1 MSMITIRN
9 LQFQYDAAPEINA
22 LYGIDLEIRKG
33 ECIVLTGESGCGKT
47 TLTRCLN
54 GLIPNFFEGTLTGEI
69 LYEGVPVNKLEQYEL
84 SRKIGTVFQD
94 SRSQFFAVN
103 TTDEVAF
110 GCENLAF
117 PTERINQNVDAAFSR
132 MNIDVLRDRS
142 LFGLSSGEKQRLA
155 VASIYAMDTDV
166 IVLDEPTANLDGET
180 IQNLREL
187 LFTLKAEGKTLIISE
202 HRLSWLGGIA
212 DRYVYMRKGRIEKI
226 WGAAEAA
233 CLSPDVLREYG
244 LRSIQNVLFPTRKTP
259 ARSDANELTCQNLC
273 IYYGKQEII
282 HDLNFHFTWG
292 EEGRI
297 IGIVGAN
304 GSGKTTFSK
313 VLCGLMAP
321 RTGKIHLN
329 GKKMTHRELL
339 KKTYFVMQD
348 ADYQLFTESVTH
360 EMELAAR
367 KNKQKNV
374 RSSKEETTNILDRF
388 GLAEYSERHPLSLS
402 GGQKQRVTIAA
413 SIAAKSDILV
423 LDEPTSGLDGRNML
437 RLKNILRELKKQG
450 MLIFIVTH
458 DAEFLEGLTDELLTI
473 SNKEENMD
481 KREKQQSPLRGI
493 LQFASQRK
501 GLLRISVILSVL
513 SSAFG
518 MVPYA
523 AVAVLLGKA
532 LDNALTIEWAVSLTL
547 VALAGYFLKHF
558 LYSKSTLCSHK
569 AAYEIIQNIRCA
581 IMRKMSKM
589 SMGTIQEKSSGEFKQ
604 LVIDDSG
611 SFVPTSVT
619 AGEFT
624 IFAKTGPAVI
634 KKAGVVVEHTDF
646 VGKYPLTPGRTLSAL
661 ELSLIP
667 KLPEWYII
675 PPEVV
680 DICKHAQKTTG
691 RPMQMRNFLLR
702 GPAGTGK
709 TMGAK
714 AIAAGLG
721 LPYMKYTCS
730 ANTEIF
736 DFTGMIFPETDAVST
751 GSPEL
756 DREREILKSMG
767 GISYANVAKLMRFP
781 DLDDMDYDPAGVYQA
796 LTGVENLAATV
807 QDCMSVVLEK
817 VTEKVQA
824 LSKRAETCQSS
835 GQNYTYVETDFVK
848 ALKHGYLVEVQEPST
863 IIQPGVLVGLNSLLE
878 QEGSITLPTGEII
891 RRHPDTVV
899 IVTTNVSYEGC
910 RQMNQSVVDRMSLVK
925 DIELPEPEVMVQRAM
940 AVTGCADEYLVSQMV
955 QVVNDMAD
963 YCRKNSITDGA
974 CGMRSLIDWV
984 ISAEIS
990 GDPYLSAKYT
1000 VISKATADEEDR
1012 EALITTILDPMFAP
1026 KRKRTSA

>member
-1 MSMITIRN
+1 MSVSINN
-9 LQFQYDAAPEINA
+9 LFNYSRSLPVPFDTMTNKKVKVASMYGAKTESTLCGSVIKAVHAMCRCMNGTGEGAVGQIDTNKSVAEYKSSVGPDAYHLVVFDAASGSA
-22 LYGIDLEIRKG
+22 LASVYDKNTE
-33 ECIVLTGESGCGKT
+33 
-47 TLTRCLN
+47 
-54 GLIPNFFEGTLTGEI
+54 LI
-69 LYEGVPVNKLEQYEL
+69 EQY
-84 SRKIGTVFQD
+84 VAHP
-94 SRSQFFAVN
+94 SQRDGAAIFFA
-103 TTDEVAF
+103 
-110 GCENLAF
+110 
-117 PTERINQNVDAAFSR
+117 
-132 MNIDVLRDRS
+132 
-142 LFGLSSGEKQRLA
+142 
-155 VASIYAMDTDV
+155 
-166 IVLDEPTANLDGET
+166 
-180 IQNLREL
+180 
-187 LFTLKAEGKTLIISE
+187 
-202 HRLSWLGGIA
+202 
-212 DRYVYMRKGRIEKI
+212 
-226 WGAAEAA
+226 
-233 CLSPDVLREYG
+233 
-244 LRSIQNVLFPTRKTP
+244 
-259 ARSDANELTCQNLC
+259 
-273 IYYGKQEII
+273 
-282 HDLNFHFTWG
+282 
-292 EEGRI
+292 
-297 IGIVGAN
+297 
-304 GSGKTTFSK
+304 
-313 VLCGLMAP
+313 LMP
-321 RTGKIHLN
+321 FL
-329 GKKMTHRELL
+329 M
-339 KKTYFVMQD
+339 
-348 ADYQLFTESVTH
+348 S
-360 EMELAAR
+360 
-367 KNKQKNV
+367 
-374 RSSKEETTNILDRF
+374 
-388 GLAEYSERHPLSLS
+388 
-402 GGQKQRVTIAA
+402 
-413 SIAAKSDILV
+413 
-423 LDEPTSGLDGRNML
+423 
-437 RLKNILRELKKQG
+437 
-450 MLIFIVTH
+450 
-458 DAEFLEGLTDELLTI
+458 DAEFDETFQEYYDQFI
-473 SNKEENMD
+473 AGYPDMAKATESMA
-481 KREKQQSPLRGI
+481 I
-493 LQFASQRK
+493 LC
-501 GLLRISVILSVL
+501 
-513 SSAFG
+513 
-518 MVPYA
+518 
-523 AVAVLLGKA
+523 
-532 LDNALTIEWAVSLTL
+532 DNAYRRIKDDTCPAHINITVDKSGNLMRVSQ
-547 VALAGYFLKHF
+547 G
-558 LYSKSTLCSHK
+558 
-569 AAYEIIQNIRCA
+569 
-581 IMRKMSKM
+581 
-589 SMGTIQEKSSGEFKQ
+589 Q
-604 LVIDDSG
+604 LDSG

-661 ELSLIP
+661 EQSLIP

-767 GISYANVAKLMRFP
+767 GISYANVAKLMRLP

-824 LSKRAETCQSS
+824 LSKRAENRQSS

-925 DIELPEPEVMVQRAM
+925 DINLPEPEVMVQRAM

-963 YCRKNSITDGA
+963 YCRKNSITDGT

>member
-1 MSMITIRN
+1 MSVSINN
-9 LQFQYDAAPEINA
+9 LFNYSRSLPVPFDTMTNKKVKVASMYGAKTESTLCGSVIKAVHAMCRCMNGTGEGAVGQIDTNKSVAEYKSSVGPDAYHLVVFDAASGSA
-22 LYGIDLEIRKG
+22 LASVYDKNTE
-33 ECIVLTGESGCGKT
+33 
-47 TLTRCLN
+47 
-54 GLIPNFFEGTLTGEI
+54 LI
-69 LYEGVPVNKLEQYEL
+69 EQY
-84 SRKIGTVFQD
+84 VAHP
-94 SRSQFFAVN
+94 SQRDGAAIFFA
-103 TTDEVAF
+103 
-110 GCENLAF
+110 
-117 PTERINQNVDAAFSR
+117 
-132 MNIDVLRDRS
+132 
-142 LFGLSSGEKQRLA
+142 
-155 VASIYAMDTDV
+155 
-166 IVLDEPTANLDGET
+166 
-180 IQNLREL
+180 
-187 LFTLKAEGKTLIISE
+187 
-202 HRLSWLGGIA
+202 
-212 DRYVYMRKGRIEKI
+212 
-226 WGAAEAA
+226 
-233 CLSPDVLREYG
+233 
-244 LRSIQNVLFPTRKTP
+244 
-259 ARSDANELTCQNLC
+259 
-273 IYYGKQEII
+273 
-282 HDLNFHFTWG
+282 
-292 EEGRI
+292 
-297 IGIVGAN
+297 
-304 GSGKTTFSK
+304 
-313 VLCGLMAP
+313 LMP
-321 RTGKIHLN
+321 FL
-329 GKKMTHRELL
+329 M
-339 KKTYFVMQD
+339 
-348 ADYQLFTESVTH
+348 S
-360 EMELAAR
+360 
-367 KNKQKNV
+367 
-374 RSSKEETTNILDRF
+374 
-388 GLAEYSERHPLSLS
+388 
-402 GGQKQRVTIAA
+402 
-413 SIAAKSDILV
+413 
-423 LDEPTSGLDGRNML
+423 
-437 RLKNILRELKKQG
+437 
-450 MLIFIVTH
+450 
-458 DAEFLEGLTDELLTI
+458 DAEF
-473 SNKEENMD
+473 D
-481 KREKQQSPLRGI
+481 KTFQEYYDQFIAGYPDMAKATESMAI
-493 LQFASQRK
+493 LC
-501 GLLRISVILSVL
+501 
-513 SSAFG
+513 
-518 MVPYA
+518 
-523 AVAVLLGKA
+523 
-532 LDNALTIEWAVSLTL
+532 DNAYRRIKDDTCPAHINITVDKSGNLMRVSQ
-547 VALAGYFLKHF
+547 G
-558 LYSKSTLCSHK
+558 
-569 AAYEIIQNIRCA
+569 
-581 IMRKMSKM
+581 
-589 SMGTIQEKSSGEFKQ
+589 Q
-604 LVIDDSG
+604 LDSG

-751 GSPEL
+751 GSSEL

-767 GISYANVAKLMRFP
+767 GISYANVAKLLRLP

-824 LSKRAETCQSS
+824 LSKRAENRQSS

>member
-1 MSMITIRN
+1 MSVSINN
-9 LQFQYDAAPEINA
+9 LFNYSRSLPVPFDTMTNKKVKVASMYGAKTESTLCGSVIKAVHAMCRCMNGTGEGAVGQIDTNKSVAEYKSSVGPDAYHLVVFDAASGSA
-22 LYGIDLEIRKG
+22 LASVYDKNTE
-33 ECIVLTGESGCGKT
+33 
-47 TLTRCLN
+47 
-54 GLIPNFFEGTLTGEI
+54 LI
-69 LYEGVPVNKLEQYEL
+69 EQY
-84 SRKIGTVFQD
+84 VAHP
-94 SRSQFFAVN
+94 SQRDGAAIFFA
-103 TTDEVAF
+103 
-110 GCENLAF
+110 
-117 PTERINQNVDAAFSR
+117 
-132 MNIDVLRDRS
+132 
-142 LFGLSSGEKQRLA
+142 
-155 VASIYAMDTDV
+155 
-166 IVLDEPTANLDGET
+166 
-180 IQNLREL
+180 
-187 LFTLKAEGKTLIISE
+187 
-202 HRLSWLGGIA
+202 
-212 DRYVYMRKGRIEKI
+212 
-226 WGAAEAA
+226 
-233 CLSPDVLREYG
+233 
-244 LRSIQNVLFPTRKTP
+244 
-259 ARSDANELTCQNLC
+259 
-273 IYYGKQEII
+273 
-282 HDLNFHFTWG
+282 
-292 EEGRI
+292 
-297 IGIVGAN
+297 
-304 GSGKTTFSK
+304 
-313 VLCGLMAP
+313 LMP
-321 RTGKIHLN
+321 FL
-329 GKKMTHRELL
+329 M
-339 KKTYFVMQD
+339 
-348 ADYQLFTESVTH
+348 S
-360 EMELAAR
+360 
-367 KNKQKNV
+367 
-374 RSSKEETTNILDRF
+374 
-388 GLAEYSERHPLSLS
+388 
-402 GGQKQRVTIAA
+402 
-413 SIAAKSDILV
+413 
-423 LDEPTSGLDGRNML
+423 
-437 RLKNILRELKKQG
+437 
-450 MLIFIVTH
+450 
-458 DAEFLEGLTDELLTI
+458 DAEFDETFQEYYNQFI
-473 SNKEENMD
+473 AGYPDMAKATESMA
-481 KREKQQSPLRGI
+481 I
-493 LQFASQRK
+493 LC
-501 GLLRISVILSVL
+501 
-513 SSAFG
+513 
-518 MVPYA
+518 
-523 AVAVLLGKA
+523 
-532 LDNALTIEWAVSLTL
+532 DNAYRRIKDDTCPAHINITVDKSGNLMRVSQ
-547 VALAGYFLKHF
+547 G
-558 LYSKSTLCSHK
+558 
-569 AAYEIIQNIRCA
+569 
-581 IMRKMSKM
+581 
-589 SMGTIQEKSSGEFKQ
+589 Q
-604 LVIDDSG
+604 LDSG

-751 GSPEL
+751 GSSEL

-767 GISYANVAKLMRFP
+767 GISYANVAKLMRLP

-824 LSKRAETCQSS
+824 LSKRAENRQSS

>member
-1 MSMITIRN
+1 MSVSINN
-9 LQFQYDAAPEINA
+9 LFNY
-22 LYGIDLEIRKG
+22 
-33 ECIVLTGESGCGKT
+33 
-47 TLTRCLN
+47 
-54 GLIPNFFEGTLTGEI
+54 
-69 LYEGVPVNKLEQYEL
+69 
-84 SRKIGTVFQD
+84 
-94 SRSQFFAVN
+94 SRSLPVPFDTMTNKKV
-103 TTDEVAF
+103 
-110 GCENLAF
+110 
-117 PTERINQNVDAAFSR
+117 
-132 MNIDVLRDRS
+132 
-142 LFGLSSGEKQRLA
+142 K
-155 VASIYAMDTDV
+155 VASMYGA
-166 IVLDEPTANLDGET
+166 
-180 IQNLREL
+180 
-187 LFTLKAEGKTLIISE
+187 KTE
-202 HRLSWLGGIA
+202 
-212 DRYVYMRKGRIEKI
+212 
-226 WGAAEAA
+226 
-233 CLSPDVLREYG
+233 
-244 LRSIQNVLFPTRKTP
+244 
-259 ARSDANELTCQNLC
+259 
-273 IYYGKQEII
+273 
-282 HDLNFHFTWG
+282 
-292 EEGRI
+292 
-297 IGIVGAN
+297 
-304 GSGKTTFSK
+304 
-313 VLCGLMAP
+313 
-321 RTGKIHLN
+321 
-329 GKKMTHRELL
+329 
-339 KKTYFVMQD
+339 
-348 ADYQLFTESVTH
+348 
-360 EMELAAR
+360 
-367 KNKQKNV
+367 
-374 RSSKEETTNILDRF
+374 
-388 GLAEYSERHPLSLS
+388 
-402 GGQKQRVTIAA
+402 
-413 SIAAKSDILV
+413 
-423 LDEPTSGLDGRNML
+423 
-437 RLKNILRELKKQG
+437 
-450 MLIFIVTH
+450 
-458 DAEFLEGLTDELLTI
+458 
-473 SNKEENMD
+473 
-481 KREKQQSPLRGI
+481 
-493 LQFASQRK
+493 
-501 GLLRISVILSVL
+501 
-513 SSAFG
+513 
-518 MVPYA
+518 
-523 AVAVLLGKA
+523 
-532 LDNALTIEWAVSLTL
+532 
-547 VALAGYFLKHF
+547 
-558 LYSKSTLCSHK
+558 STLCGSVIK
-569 AAYEIIQNIRCA
+569 AVHAMCRC
-581 IMRKMSKM
+581 MN
-589 SMGTIQEKSSGEFKQ
+589 GTGEGAVGQIDTNKSVAEYKSSVGPDAYHLVVFDAASGSALASVYDKNTELIEQYVAHPSQRDGAAIFFALMPFLMSDVEFDETFQEYYDQFIAGYPDMAKATESMAILCDNAYRRIKDDTCPAHINITVDKSGNLMRVSQGQ
-604 LVIDDSG
+604 LDSG

-667 KLPEWYII
+667 KPPEWYII

-751 GSPEL
+751 GSSEL

-767 GISYANVAKLMRFP
+767 GISYANVAKLMRLP

-824 LSKRAETCQSS
+824 LSKRAENRQSS

>member
-1 MSMITIRN
+1 MSVSINN
-9 LQFQYDAAPEINA
+9 LFNY
-22 LYGIDLEIRKG
+22 
-33 ECIVLTGESGCGKT
+33 
-47 TLTRCLN
+47 
-54 GLIPNFFEGTLTGEI
+54 
-69 LYEGVPVNKLEQYEL
+69 
-84 SRKIGTVFQD
+84 
-94 SRSQFFAVN
+94 SRSLPVPFDTMTNKKV
-103 TTDEVAF
+103 
-110 GCENLAF
+110 
-117 PTERINQNVDAAFSR
+117 
-132 MNIDVLRDRS
+132 
-142 LFGLSSGEKQRLA
+142 K
-155 VASIYAMDTDV
+155 VASMYGA
-166 IVLDEPTANLDGET
+166 
-180 IQNLREL
+180 
-187 LFTLKAEGKTLIISE
+187 KTE
-202 HRLSWLGGIA
+202 
-212 DRYVYMRKGRIEKI
+212 
-226 WGAAEAA
+226 
-233 CLSPDVLREYG
+233 
-244 LRSIQNVLFPTRKTP
+244 
-259 ARSDANELTCQNLC
+259 
-273 IYYGKQEII
+273 
-282 HDLNFHFTWG
+282 
-292 EEGRI
+292 
-297 IGIVGAN
+297 
-304 GSGKTTFSK
+304 
-313 VLCGLMAP
+313 
-321 RTGKIHLN
+321 
-329 GKKMTHRELL
+329 
-339 KKTYFVMQD
+339 
-348 ADYQLFTESVTH
+348 
-360 EMELAAR
+360 
-367 KNKQKNV
+367 
-374 RSSKEETTNILDRF
+374 
-388 GLAEYSERHPLSLS
+388 
-402 GGQKQRVTIAA
+402 
-413 SIAAKSDILV
+413 
-423 LDEPTSGLDGRNML
+423 
-437 RLKNILRELKKQG
+437 
-450 MLIFIVTH
+450 
-458 DAEFLEGLTDELLTI
+458 
-473 SNKEENMD
+473 
-481 KREKQQSPLRGI
+481 
-493 LQFASQRK
+493 
-501 GLLRISVILSVL
+501 
-513 SSAFG
+513 
-518 MVPYA
+518 
-523 AVAVLLGKA
+523 
-532 LDNALTIEWAVSLTL
+532 
-547 VALAGYFLKHF
+547 
-558 LYSKSTLCSHK
+558 STLCGSVIK
-569 AAYEIIQNIRCA
+569 AVHAMCRC
-581 IMRKMSKM
+581 MN
-589 SMGTIQEKSSGEFKQ
+589 GTGEGAVGQIDTNKSVAEYKSSIGPDAYHLVVFDAASGSALASVYDKNTELIEQYVAHPSQRDGAAIFFALMPFLMSDVEFDETFQEYYDQFIAGYPDMAKATESMAILCDNAYRRIKDDTCPAHINITVDKSGNLMRVSQGQ
-604 LVIDDSG
+604 LDSG

-661 ELSLIP
+661 EQSLIP

-709 TMGAK
+709 TMGAT

-824 LSKRAETCQSS
+824 LSKRAETRQSS

-963 YCRKNSITDGA
+963 YCRKNSITDGT

>member
-1 MSMITIRN
+1 MSVSINN
-9 LQFQYDAAPEINA
+9 LFNYSRSLPVPFDTMTNKKVKVASMYGAKTESTLCGSVIKAVHAMCRCMNGTGEGAVGQIDTNKSVAEYKSSVGPDAYHLVVFDAASGSA
-22 LYGIDLEIRKG
+22 LASVYDKNTE
-33 ECIVLTGESGCGKT
+33 
-47 TLTRCLN
+47 
-54 GLIPNFFEGTLTGEI
+54 LI
-69 LYEGVPVNKLEQYEL
+69 EQY
-84 SRKIGTVFQD
+84 VAHP
-94 SRSQFFAVN
+94 SQRDGAAIFFA
-103 TTDEVAF
+103 
-110 GCENLAF
+110 
-117 PTERINQNVDAAFSR
+117 
-132 MNIDVLRDRS
+132 
-142 LFGLSSGEKQRLA
+142 
-155 VASIYAMDTDV
+155 
-166 IVLDEPTANLDGET
+166 
-180 IQNLREL
+180 
-187 LFTLKAEGKTLIISE
+187 
-202 HRLSWLGGIA
+202 
-212 DRYVYMRKGRIEKI
+212 
-226 WGAAEAA
+226 
-233 CLSPDVLREYG
+233 
-244 LRSIQNVLFPTRKTP
+244 
-259 ARSDANELTCQNLC
+259 
-273 IYYGKQEII
+273 
-282 HDLNFHFTWG
+282 
-292 EEGRI
+292 
-297 IGIVGAN
+297 
-304 GSGKTTFSK
+304 
-313 VLCGLMAP
+313 LMP
-321 RTGKIHLN
+321 FL
-329 GKKMTHRELL
+329 M
-339 KKTYFVMQD
+339 
-348 ADYQLFTESVTH
+348 S
-360 EMELAAR
+360 
-367 KNKQKNV
+367 
-374 RSSKEETTNILDRF
+374 
-388 GLAEYSERHPLSLS
+388 
-402 GGQKQRVTIAA
+402 
-413 SIAAKSDILV
+413 
-423 LDEPTSGLDGRNML
+423 
-437 RLKNILRELKKQG
+437 
-450 MLIFIVTH
+450 
-458 DAEFLEGLTDELLTI
+458 DAEFDETFQEYYDQFI
-473 SNKEENMD
+473 AGYPDMAKATESMA
-481 KREKQQSPLRGI
+481 I
-493 LQFASQRK
+493 LC
-501 GLLRISVILSVL
+501 
-513 SSAFG
+513 
-518 MVPYA
+518 
-523 AVAVLLGKA
+523 
-532 LDNALTIEWAVSLTL
+532 DNAYRRIKDDTCPAHINITVDKSGNLMRVSQ
-547 VALAGYFLKHF
+547 G
-558 LYSKSTLCSHK
+558 
-569 AAYEIIQNIRCA
+569 
-581 IMRKMSKM
+581 
-589 SMGTIQEKSSGEFKQ
+589 Q
-604 LVIDDSG
+604 LDSG

-751 GSPEL
+751 GSSEL

-767 GISYANVAKLMRFP
+767 GISYANVAKLMRLP

-807 QDCMSVVLEK
+807 QDCMSVVMEK

-824 LSKRAETCQSS
+824 LSKRAENRQSS

-910 RQMNQSVVDRMSLVK
+910 RSMNQSVVDRMSLVK

>member
-1 MSMITIRN
+1 MSVSINN
-9 LQFQYDAAPEINA
+9 LFNYSRSLPVPFDTMTNKKVKVASMYGAKTESTLCGSVIKAVHAMCRCMNGTGEGAVGQIDTNKSVAEYKSSVGPDAYHLVVFDAASGSA
-22 LYGIDLEIRKG
+22 LASVYDKNTE
-33 ECIVLTGESGCGKT
+33 
-47 TLTRCLN
+47 
-54 GLIPNFFEGTLTGEI
+54 LI
-69 LYEGVPVNKLEQYEL
+69 EQY
-84 SRKIGTVFQD
+84 VAHP
-94 SRSQFFAVN
+94 SQRDGAAIFFA
-103 TTDEVAF
+103 
-110 GCENLAF
+110 
-117 PTERINQNVDAAFSR
+117 
-132 MNIDVLRDRS
+132 
-142 LFGLSSGEKQRLA
+142 
-155 VASIYAMDTDV
+155 
-166 IVLDEPTANLDGET
+166 
-180 IQNLREL
+180 
-187 LFTLKAEGKTLIISE
+187 
-202 HRLSWLGGIA
+202 
-212 DRYVYMRKGRIEKI
+212 
-226 WGAAEAA
+226 
-233 CLSPDVLREYG
+233 
-244 LRSIQNVLFPTRKTP
+244 
-259 ARSDANELTCQNLC
+259 
-273 IYYGKQEII
+273 
-282 HDLNFHFTWG
+282 
-292 EEGRI
+292 
-297 IGIVGAN
+297 
-304 GSGKTTFSK
+304 
-313 VLCGLMAP
+313 LMP
-321 RTGKIHLN
+321 FL
-329 GKKMTHRELL
+329 M
-339 KKTYFVMQD
+339 
-348 ADYQLFTESVTH
+348 S
-360 EMELAAR
+360 
-367 KNKQKNV
+367 
-374 RSSKEETTNILDRF
+374 
-388 GLAEYSERHPLSLS
+388 
-402 GGQKQRVTIAA
+402 
-413 SIAAKSDILV
+413 
-423 LDEPTSGLDGRNML
+423 
-437 RLKNILRELKKQG
+437 
-450 MLIFIVTH
+450 
-458 DAEFLEGLTDELLTI
+458 DAEFDETFQEYYDQFI
-473 SNKEENMD
+473 AGYPDMAKATESMA
-481 KREKQQSPLRGI
+481 I
-493 LQFASQRK
+493 LC
-501 GLLRISVILSVL
+501 
-513 SSAFG
+513 
-518 MVPYA
+518 
-523 AVAVLLGKA
+523 
-532 LDNALTIEWAVSLTL
+532 DNAYRRIKDDTCPAHINITVDKSGNLMRVSQ
-547 VALAGYFLKHF
+547 G
-558 LYSKSTLCSHK
+558 
-569 AAYEIIQNIRCA
+569 
-581 IMRKMSKM
+581 
-589 SMGTIQEKSSGEFKQ
+589 Q
-604 LVIDDSG
+604 LDSG

-661 ELSLIP
+661 EQSLIP

-767 GISYANVAKLMRFP
+767 GISYANVAKLMRLP

-824 LSKRAETCQSS
+824 LSKRAENRQSS

-925 DIELPEPEVMVQRAM
+925 DIELPEPEVMVERAM

>member
-1 MSMITIRN
+1 MSVSINN
-9 LQFQYDAAPEINA
+9 LFNYSRSLPVPFDTMTNKKVKVASMYGAKTESTLCGSVIKAVHAMCRCMNGTGEGAVGQIDTNKSVAEYKSSVGPDAYHLVVFDAASGSA
-22 LYGIDLEIRKG
+22 LASVYDKNTE
-33 ECIVLTGESGCGKT
+33 
-47 TLTRCLN
+47 
-54 GLIPNFFEGTLTGEI
+54 LI
-69 LYEGVPVNKLEQYEL
+69 EQY
-84 SRKIGTVFQD
+84 VAHP
-94 SRSQFFAVN
+94 SQRDGAAIFFA
-103 TTDEVAF
+103 
-110 GCENLAF
+110 
-117 PTERINQNVDAAFSR
+117 
-132 MNIDVLRDRS
+132 
-142 LFGLSSGEKQRLA
+142 
-155 VASIYAMDTDV
+155 
-166 IVLDEPTANLDGET
+166 
-180 IQNLREL
+180 
-187 LFTLKAEGKTLIISE
+187 
-202 HRLSWLGGIA
+202 
-212 DRYVYMRKGRIEKI
+212 
-226 WGAAEAA
+226 
-233 CLSPDVLREYG
+233 
-244 LRSIQNVLFPTRKTP
+244 
-259 ARSDANELTCQNLC
+259 
-273 IYYGKQEII
+273 
-282 HDLNFHFTWG
+282 
-292 EEGRI
+292 
-297 IGIVGAN
+297 
-304 GSGKTTFSK
+304 
-313 VLCGLMAP
+313 LMP
-321 RTGKIHLN
+321 FL
-329 GKKMTHRELL
+329 M
-339 KKTYFVMQD
+339 
-348 ADYQLFTESVTH
+348 S
-360 EMELAAR
+360 
-367 KNKQKNV
+367 
-374 RSSKEETTNILDRF
+374 
-388 GLAEYSERHPLSLS
+388 
-402 GGQKQRVTIAA
+402 
-413 SIAAKSDILV
+413 
-423 LDEPTSGLDGRNML
+423 
-437 RLKNILRELKKQG
+437 
-450 MLIFIVTH
+450 
-458 DAEFLEGLTDELLTI
+458 DAEFDETFQEYYDQFI
-473 SNKEENMD
+473 AGYPDMAKATESMA
-481 KREKQQSPLRGI
+481 I
-493 LQFASQRK
+493 LC
-501 GLLRISVILSVL
+501 
-513 SSAFG
+513 
-518 MVPYA
+518 
-523 AVAVLLGKA
+523 
-532 LDNALTIEWAVSLTL
+532 DNAYRRIKDDTCPAHINITVDKSGNLMRVSQ
-547 VALAGYFLKHF
+547 G
-558 LYSKSTLCSHK
+558 
-569 AAYEIIQNIRCA
+569 
-581 IMRKMSKM
+581 
-589 SMGTIQEKSSGEFKQ
+589 Q
-604 LVIDDSG
+604 LDSG

-751 GSPEL
+751 GSSEL

-767 GISYANVAKLMRFP
+767 GISYANVAKLLRLP

-824 LSKRAETCQSS
+824 LSKRAENRQSS

-899 IVTTNVSYEGC
+899 IVTANVSYEGC

>member
-1 MSMITIRN
+1 MSVSINN
-9 LQFQYDAAPEINA
+9 LFNY
-22 LYGIDLEIRKG
+22 
-33 ECIVLTGESGCGKT
+33 
-47 TLTRCLN
+47 
-54 GLIPNFFEGTLTGEI
+54 
-69 LYEGVPVNKLEQYEL
+69 
-84 SRKIGTVFQD
+84 
-94 SRSQFFAVN
+94 SRSLPVPFDTMTNKKV
-103 TTDEVAF
+103 
-110 GCENLAF
+110 
-117 PTERINQNVDAAFSR
+117 
-132 MNIDVLRDRS
+132 
-142 LFGLSSGEKQRLA
+142 K
-155 VASIYAMDTDV
+155 VASMYGA
-166 IVLDEPTANLDGET
+166 
-180 IQNLREL
+180 
-187 LFTLKAEGKTLIISE
+187 KTE
-202 HRLSWLGGIA
+202 
-212 DRYVYMRKGRIEKI
+212 
-226 WGAAEAA
+226 
-233 CLSPDVLREYG
+233 
-244 LRSIQNVLFPTRKTP
+244 
-259 ARSDANELTCQNLC
+259 
-273 IYYGKQEII
+273 
-282 HDLNFHFTWG
+282 
-292 EEGRI
+292 
-297 IGIVGAN
+297 
-304 GSGKTTFSK
+304 
-313 VLCGLMAP
+313 
-321 RTGKIHLN
+321 
-329 GKKMTHRELL
+329 
-339 KKTYFVMQD
+339 
-348 ADYQLFTESVTH
+348 
-360 EMELAAR
+360 
-367 KNKQKNV
+367 
-374 RSSKEETTNILDRF
+374 
-388 GLAEYSERHPLSLS
+388 
-402 GGQKQRVTIAA
+402 
-413 SIAAKSDILV
+413 
-423 LDEPTSGLDGRNML
+423 
-437 RLKNILRELKKQG
+437 
-450 MLIFIVTH
+450 
-458 DAEFLEGLTDELLTI
+458 
-473 SNKEENMD
+473 
-481 KREKQQSPLRGI
+481 
-493 LQFASQRK
+493 
-501 GLLRISVILSVL
+501 
-513 SSAFG
+513 
-518 MVPYA
+518 
-523 AVAVLLGKA
+523 
-532 LDNALTIEWAVSLTL
+532 
-547 VALAGYFLKHF
+547 
-558 LYSKSTLCSHK
+558 STLCGSVIK
-569 AAYEIIQNIRCA
+569 AVHAMCRC
-581 IMRKMSKM
+581 MN
-589 SMGTIQEKSSGEFKQ
+589 GTGEGAVGQIDTNKSVAEYKSSVGPDAYHLVVFDAASGSALASVYDKNTELIEQYVAHPSQRDGAAIFFALMPFLMSDVEFDETFQEYYDQFIAGYPDMAKATESMAILCDNAYRRIKDDTCPAHINITVDKSGNLMRVSQGQ
-604 LVIDDSG
+604 LDSG

-767 GISYANVAKLMRFP
+767 GISYANVAKLMRLP

-824 LSKRAETCQSS
+824 LSKRAENRQSS
-835 GQNYTYVETDFVK
+835 VQNYSYVETDFVK

-910 RQMNQSVVDRMSLVK
+910 RSMNQSVVDRMSLVK

>member
-1 MSMITIRN
+1 MSVSINN
-9 LQFQYDAAPEINA
+9 LFNYSRSLPVPFDTMTNKKVKVASMYGAKTESTLCGSVIKAVHAMCRCMNGTGEGAVGQIDTNKSVAEYKSSVGPDAYHLVVFDAASGSA
-22 LYGIDLEIRKG
+22 LASVYDKNTE
-33 ECIVLTGESGCGKT
+33 
-47 TLTRCLN
+47 
-54 GLIPNFFEGTLTGEI
+54 LI
-69 LYEGVPVNKLEQYEL
+69 EQY
-84 SRKIGTVFQD
+84 VAHP
-94 SRSQFFAVN
+94 SQRDGAAIFFA
-103 TTDEVAF
+103 
-110 GCENLAF
+110 
-117 PTERINQNVDAAFSR
+117 
-132 MNIDVLRDRS
+132 
-142 LFGLSSGEKQRLA
+142 
-155 VASIYAMDTDV
+155 
-166 IVLDEPTANLDGET
+166 
-180 IQNLREL
+180 
-187 LFTLKAEGKTLIISE
+187 
-202 HRLSWLGGIA
+202 
-212 DRYVYMRKGRIEKI
+212 
-226 WGAAEAA
+226 
-233 CLSPDVLREYG
+233 
-244 LRSIQNVLFPTRKTP
+244 
-259 ARSDANELTCQNLC
+259 
-273 IYYGKQEII
+273 
-282 HDLNFHFTWG
+282 
-292 EEGRI
+292 
-297 IGIVGAN
+297 
-304 GSGKTTFSK
+304 
-313 VLCGLMAP
+313 LMP
-321 RTGKIHLN
+321 FL
-329 GKKMTHRELL
+329 M
-339 KKTYFVMQD
+339 
-348 ADYQLFTESVTH
+348 S
-360 EMELAAR
+360 
-367 KNKQKNV
+367 
-374 RSSKEETTNILDRF
+374 
-388 GLAEYSERHPLSLS
+388 
-402 GGQKQRVTIAA
+402 
-413 SIAAKSDILV
+413 
-423 LDEPTSGLDGRNML
+423 
-437 RLKNILRELKKQG
+437 
-450 MLIFIVTH
+450 
-458 DAEFLEGLTDELLTI
+458 DAEFDETFQEYYDQFI
-473 SNKEENMD
+473 AGYPDMAKATESMA
-481 KREKQQSPLRGI
+481 I
-493 LQFASQRK
+493 LC
-501 GLLRISVILSVL
+501 
-513 SSAFG
+513 
-518 MVPYA
+518 
-523 AVAVLLGKA
+523 
-532 LDNALTIEWAVSLTL
+532 DNAYRRIKDDTCPAHINITVDKSGNLMRVSQ
-547 VALAGYFLKHF
+547 G
-558 LYSKSTLCSHK
+558 
-569 AAYEIIQNIRCA
+569 
-581 IMRKMSKM
+581 
-589 SMGTIQEKSSGEFKQ
+589 Q
-604 LVIDDSG
+604 LDSG

-751 GSPEL
+751 GSSEL

-767 GISYANVAKLMRFP
+767 GISYANVAKLLRLP

-824 LSKRAETCQSS
+824 LSKRTENRQSS

-910 RQMNQSVVDRMSLVK
+910 RSMNQSVVDRMSLVK

-1026 KRKRTSA
+1026 KRKRTTA

>member
-1 MSMITIRN
+1 MSVSINN
-9 LQFQYDAAPEINA
+9 LFNYSRSLPVPFDTMTNKKVKVASMYGAKTESTLCGSVIKAVHAMCRCMNGTGEGAVGQIDTNKSVAEYKSSIGPDAYHLVVFDAASGSA
-22 LYGIDLEIRKG
+22 LASVYDKNTE
-33 ECIVLTGESGCGKT
+33 
-47 TLTRCLN
+47 
-54 GLIPNFFEGTLTGEI
+54 LI
-69 LYEGVPVNKLEQYEL
+69 EQY
-84 SRKIGTVFQD
+84 VAHP
-94 SRSQFFAVN
+94 SQRDGAAIFFA
-103 TTDEVAF
+103 
-110 GCENLAF
+110 
-117 PTERINQNVDAAFSR
+117 
-132 MNIDVLRDRS
+132 
-142 LFGLSSGEKQRLA
+142 
-155 VASIYAMDTDV
+155 
-166 IVLDEPTANLDGET
+166 
-180 IQNLREL
+180 
-187 LFTLKAEGKTLIISE
+187 
-202 HRLSWLGGIA
+202 
-212 DRYVYMRKGRIEKI
+212 
-226 WGAAEAA
+226 
-233 CLSPDVLREYG
+233 
-244 LRSIQNVLFPTRKTP
+244 
-259 ARSDANELTCQNLC
+259 
-273 IYYGKQEII
+273 
-282 HDLNFHFTWG
+282 
-292 EEGRI
+292 
-297 IGIVGAN
+297 
-304 GSGKTTFSK
+304 
-313 VLCGLMAP
+313 LMP
-321 RTGKIHLN
+321 FL
-329 GKKMTHRELL
+329 M
-339 KKTYFVMQD
+339 
-348 ADYQLFTESVTH
+348 S
-360 EMELAAR
+360 
-367 KNKQKNV
+367 
-374 RSSKEETTNILDRF
+374 
-388 GLAEYSERHPLSLS
+388 
-402 GGQKQRVTIAA
+402 
-413 SIAAKSDILV
+413 
-423 LDEPTSGLDGRNML
+423 
-437 RLKNILRELKKQG
+437 
-450 MLIFIVTH
+450 
-458 DAEFLEGLTDELLTI
+458 DAEFDETFQEYYDQFI
-473 SNKEENMD
+473 AGYPDMAKATESMA
-481 KREKQQSPLRGI
+481 I
-493 LQFASQRK
+493 LC
-501 GLLRISVILSVL
+501 
-513 SSAFG
+513 
-518 MVPYA
+518 
-523 AVAVLLGKA
+523 
-532 LDNALTIEWAVSLTL
+532 DNAYRRIKDDTCPAHINITVDKSGNLMRVSQ
-547 VALAGYFLKHF
+547 G
-558 LYSKSTLCSHK
+558 
-569 AAYEIIQNIRCA
+569 
-581 IMRKMSKM
+581 
-589 SMGTIQEKSSGEFKQ
+589 Q
-604 LVIDDSG
+604 LDSG

-751 GSPEL
+751 GSSEL

-767 GISYANVAKLMRFP
+767 GISYANVAKLLRLP

-824 LSKRAETCQSS
+824 LSKRTENRQSS

-910 RQMNQSVVDRMSLVK
+910 RSMNQSVVDRMSLVK

>member
-1 MSMITIRN
+1 MSVSINN
-9 LQFQYDAAPEINA
+9 LFNYSRSLPVPFDTMTNKKVKVASMYGAKTESTLCGSVIKAVHAMCRCMNGTGEGAVGQIDTNKSVAEYKSSVGPDAYHLVVFDAASGSA
-22 LYGIDLEIRKG
+22 LASVYDKNTE
-33 ECIVLTGESGCGKT
+33 
-47 TLTRCLN
+47 
-54 GLIPNFFEGTLTGEI
+54 LI
-69 LYEGVPVNKLEQYEL
+69 EQY
-84 SRKIGTVFQD
+84 VAHP
-94 SRSQFFAVN
+94 SQRDGAAIFFA
-103 TTDEVAF
+103 
-110 GCENLAF
+110 
-117 PTERINQNVDAAFSR
+117 
-132 MNIDVLRDRS
+132 
-142 LFGLSSGEKQRLA
+142 
-155 VASIYAMDTDV
+155 
-166 IVLDEPTANLDGET
+166 
-180 IQNLREL
+180 
-187 LFTLKAEGKTLIISE
+187 
-202 HRLSWLGGIA
+202 
-212 DRYVYMRKGRIEKI
+212 
-226 WGAAEAA
+226 
-233 CLSPDVLREYG
+233 
-244 LRSIQNVLFPTRKTP
+244 
-259 ARSDANELTCQNLC
+259 
-273 IYYGKQEII
+273 
-282 HDLNFHFTWG
+282 
-292 EEGRI
+292 
-297 IGIVGAN
+297 
-304 GSGKTTFSK
+304 
-313 VLCGLMAP
+313 LMP
-321 RTGKIHLN
+321 FL
-329 GKKMTHRELL
+329 M
-339 KKTYFVMQD
+339 
-348 ADYQLFTESVTH
+348 S
-360 EMELAAR
+360 
-367 KNKQKNV
+367 
-374 RSSKEETTNILDRF
+374 
-388 GLAEYSERHPLSLS
+388 
-402 GGQKQRVTIAA
+402 
-413 SIAAKSDILV
+413 
-423 LDEPTSGLDGRNML
+423 
-437 RLKNILRELKKQG
+437 
-450 MLIFIVTH
+450 
-458 DAEFLEGLTDELLTI
+458 DAEFDETFQEYYDQFI
-473 SNKEENMD
+473 AGYPDMAKATESMA
-481 KREKQQSPLRGI
+481 I
-493 LQFASQRK
+493 LC
-501 GLLRISVILSVL
+501 
-513 SSAFG
+513 
-518 MVPYA
+518 
-523 AVAVLLGKA
+523 
-532 LDNALTIEWAVSLTL
+532 DNAYRRIKDDTCPAHINITVDKSGNLMRVSQ
-547 VALAGYFLKHF
+547 G
-558 LYSKSTLCSHK
+558 
-569 AAYEIIQNIRCA
+569 
-581 IMRKMSKM
+581 
-589 SMGTIQEKSSGEFKQ
+589 Q
-604 LVIDDSG
+604 LDSG

-751 GSPEL
+751 GSSEL

-767 GISYANVAKLMRFP
+767 GINYANVAKLMRLP

-824 LSKRAETCQSS
+824 LSKRAENRQSS

>member
-1 MSMITIRN
+1 MSVSINN
-9 LQFQYDAAPEINA
+9 LFNYSRSLPVPFDTMTNKKVKVASMYGAKTESTLCGSVIKAVHAMCRCMNGTGEGAVGQIDTNKSVAEYKSSIAPDAYHLVVFDAASGSA
-22 LYGIDLEIRKG
+22 LASVYDKNTE
-33 ECIVLTGESGCGKT
+33 
-47 TLTRCLN
+47 
-54 GLIPNFFEGTLTGEI
+54 LI
-69 LYEGVPVNKLEQYEL
+69 EQY
-84 SRKIGTVFQD
+84 VAHP
-94 SRSQFFAVN
+94 SQRDGAAIFFA
-103 TTDEVAF
+103 
-110 GCENLAF
+110 
-117 PTERINQNVDAAFSR
+117 
-132 MNIDVLRDRS
+132 
-142 LFGLSSGEKQRLA
+142 
-155 VASIYAMDTDV
+155 
-166 IVLDEPTANLDGET
+166 
-180 IQNLREL
+180 
-187 LFTLKAEGKTLIISE
+187 
-202 HRLSWLGGIA
+202 
-212 DRYVYMRKGRIEKI
+212 
-226 WGAAEAA
+226 
-233 CLSPDVLREYG
+233 
-244 LRSIQNVLFPTRKTP
+244 
-259 ARSDANELTCQNLC
+259 
-273 IYYGKQEII
+273 
-282 HDLNFHFTWG
+282 
-292 EEGRI
+292 
-297 IGIVGAN
+297 
-304 GSGKTTFSK
+304 
-313 VLCGLMAP
+313 LMP
-321 RTGKIHLN
+321 FL
-329 GKKMTHRELL
+329 M
-339 KKTYFVMQD
+339 
-348 ADYQLFTESVTH
+348 S
-360 EMELAAR
+360 
-367 KNKQKNV
+367 
-374 RSSKEETTNILDRF
+374 
-388 GLAEYSERHPLSLS
+388 
-402 GGQKQRVTIAA
+402 
-413 SIAAKSDILV
+413 
-423 LDEPTSGLDGRNML
+423 
-437 RLKNILRELKKQG
+437 
-450 MLIFIVTH
+450 
-458 DAEFLEGLTDELLTI
+458 DAEFDETFQEYYDQFI
-473 SNKEENMD
+473 AGYPDMAKATESMA
-481 KREKQQSPLRGI
+481 I
-493 LQFASQRK
+493 LC
-501 GLLRISVILSVL
+501 
-513 SSAFG
+513 
-518 MVPYA
+518 
-523 AVAVLLGKA
+523 
-532 LDNALTIEWAVSLTL
+532 DNAYRRIKDDTCPAHINITVDKSGNLMRVSQ
-547 VALAGYFLKHF
+547 G
-558 LYSKSTLCSHK
+558 
-569 AAYEIIQNIRCA
+569 
-581 IMRKMSKM
+581 
-589 SMGTIQEKSSGEFKQ
+589 Q
-604 LVIDDSG
+604 LDSG

-624 IFAKTGPAVI
+624 IFSKTGPAVI

-661 ELSLIP
+661 EQSLIP

-824 LSKRAETCQSS
+824 LSKRAENRQSS

-925 DIELPEPEVMVQRAM
+925 DINLPEPEVMVQRAM

>member
-1 MSMITIRN
+1 MSVSINN
-9 LQFQYDAAPEINA
+9 LFNYSRSLPVPFDTMTNKKVKVASMYGAKTESTLCGSVIKAVHAMCRCMNGTGEGAVGQIDTNKSVAEYKSSVGPDAYHLVVFDAASGSA
-22 LYGIDLEIRKG
+22 LASVYDKNTE
-33 ECIVLTGESGCGKT
+33 
-47 TLTRCLN
+47 
-54 GLIPNFFEGTLTGEI
+54 LI
-69 LYEGVPVNKLEQYEL
+69 EQY
-84 SRKIGTVFQD
+84 VAHP
-94 SRSQFFAVN
+94 SQRDGAAIFFA
-103 TTDEVAF
+103 
-110 GCENLAF
+110 
-117 PTERINQNVDAAFSR
+117 
-132 MNIDVLRDRS
+132 
-142 LFGLSSGEKQRLA
+142 
-155 VASIYAMDTDV
+155 
-166 IVLDEPTANLDGET
+166 
-180 IQNLREL
+180 
-187 LFTLKAEGKTLIISE
+187 
-202 HRLSWLGGIA
+202 
-212 DRYVYMRKGRIEKI
+212 
-226 WGAAEAA
+226 
-233 CLSPDVLREYG
+233 
-244 LRSIQNVLFPTRKTP
+244 
-259 ARSDANELTCQNLC
+259 
-273 IYYGKQEII
+273 
-282 HDLNFHFTWG
+282 
-292 EEGRI
+292 
-297 IGIVGAN
+297 
-304 GSGKTTFSK
+304 
-313 VLCGLMAP
+313 LMP
-321 RTGKIHLN
+321 FL
-329 GKKMTHRELL
+329 M
-339 KKTYFVMQD
+339 
-348 ADYQLFTESVTH
+348 S
-360 EMELAAR
+360 
-367 KNKQKNV
+367 
-374 RSSKEETTNILDRF
+374 
-388 GLAEYSERHPLSLS
+388 
-402 GGQKQRVTIAA
+402 
-413 SIAAKSDILV
+413 
-423 LDEPTSGLDGRNML
+423 
-437 RLKNILRELKKQG
+437 
-450 MLIFIVTH
+450 
-458 DAEFLEGLTDELLTI
+458 DAEFDETFQEYYDQFI
-473 SNKEENMD
+473 AGYPDMAKATESMA
-481 KREKQQSPLRGI
+481 I
-493 LQFASQRK
+493 LC
-501 GLLRISVILSVL
+501 
-513 SSAFG
+513 
-518 MVPYA
+518 
-523 AVAVLLGKA
+523 
-532 LDNALTIEWAVSLTL
+532 DNAYRRIKDDTCPAHINITVDKSGNLMRVSQ
-547 VALAGYFLKHF
+547 G
-558 LYSKSTLCSHK
+558 
-569 AAYEIIQNIRCA
+569 
-581 IMRKMSKM
+581 
-589 SMGTIQEKSSGEFKQ
+589 Q
-604 LVIDDSG
+604 LDSG

-624 IFAKTGPAVI
+624 IFAKTGSAVI
-634 KKAGVVVEHTDF
+634 KKAGVVVEHADF

-661 ELSLIP
+661 EQSLIP

-714 AIAAGLG
+714 AIAAGLW

-767 GISYANVAKLMRFP
+767 GISYANVAKLMRLP

-824 LSKRAETCQSS
+824 LSKRAENRQSS

-925 DIELPEPEVMVQRAM
+925 DIDLPEPEVMVQRAM

>member
-1 MSMITIRN
+1 MSVSINN
-9 LQFQYDAAPEINA
+9 LFNYSRSLPVPFDTMTNKKVKVASMYGAKTESTLCGSVIKAVHAMCRCMNGTGEGAVGQIDANKSVAEYKSSVGPDAYHLVVFDAASGSA
-22 LYGIDLEIRKG
+22 LASVYDKNTE
-33 ECIVLTGESGCGKT
+33 
-47 TLTRCLN
+47 
-54 GLIPNFFEGTLTGEI
+54 LI
-69 LYEGVPVNKLEQYEL
+69 EQY
-84 SRKIGTVFQD
+84 VAHP
-94 SRSQFFAVN
+94 SQRDGAAIFFA
-103 TTDEVAF
+103 
-110 GCENLAF
+110 
-117 PTERINQNVDAAFSR
+117 
-132 MNIDVLRDRS
+132 
-142 LFGLSSGEKQRLA
+142 
-155 VASIYAMDTDV
+155 
-166 IVLDEPTANLDGET
+166 
-180 IQNLREL
+180 
-187 LFTLKAEGKTLIISE
+187 
-202 HRLSWLGGIA
+202 
-212 DRYVYMRKGRIEKI
+212 
-226 WGAAEAA
+226 
-233 CLSPDVLREYG
+233 
-244 LRSIQNVLFPTRKTP
+244 
-259 ARSDANELTCQNLC
+259 
-273 IYYGKQEII
+273 
-282 HDLNFHFTWG
+282 
-292 EEGRI
+292 
-297 IGIVGAN
+297 
-304 GSGKTTFSK
+304 
-313 VLCGLMAP
+313 LMP
-321 RTGKIHLN
+321 FL
-329 GKKMTHRELL
+329 M
-339 KKTYFVMQD
+339 
-348 ADYQLFTESVTH
+348 S
-360 EMELAAR
+360 
-367 KNKQKNV
+367 
-374 RSSKEETTNILDRF
+374 
-388 GLAEYSERHPLSLS
+388 
-402 GGQKQRVTIAA
+402 
-413 SIAAKSDILV
+413 
-423 LDEPTSGLDGRNML
+423 
-437 RLKNILRELKKQG
+437 
-450 MLIFIVTH
+450 
-458 DAEFLEGLTDELLTI
+458 DAEFDETFQEYYDQFI
-473 SNKEENMD
+473 AGYPDMTKATESMA
-481 KREKQQSPLRGI
+481 I
-493 LQFASQRK
+493 LC
-501 GLLRISVILSVL
+501 
-513 SSAFG
+513 
-518 MVPYA
+518 
-523 AVAVLLGKA
+523 
-532 LDNALTIEWAVSLTL
+532 DNAYRRIKDDTCPAHINITVDKSGNLMRVSQ
-547 VALAGYFLKHF
+547 G
-558 LYSKSTLCSHK
+558 
-569 AAYEIIQNIRCA
+569 
-581 IMRKMSKM
+581 
-589 SMGTIQEKSSGEFKQ
+589 Q
-604 LVIDDSG
+604 LDSG

-736 DFTGMIFPETDAVST
+736 DFTGMIFPETDSVST
-751 GSPEL
+751 GSSEL

-824 LSKRAETCQSS
+824 LSKRAENRQSS

-910 RQMNQSVVDRMSLVK
+910 RPMNQSVVDRMSLVK

-940 AVTGCADEYLVSQMV
+940 AVTGCANEYLVSQMV

-984 ISAEIS
+984 ISADIS

>member
-1 MSMITIRN
+1 MSVSINN
-9 LQFQYDAAPEINA
+9 LFNYSRSLPVPFDTMTNKKVKVASMYGAKTESTLCGSVIKAVHAMCRCMNGTGEGAVGQIDTNKSVAEYKSSVGPDAYHLVVFDAASGSA
-22 LYGIDLEIRKG
+22 LASVYDKNTE
-33 ECIVLTGESGCGKT
+33 
-47 TLTRCLN
+47 
-54 GLIPNFFEGTLTGEI
+54 LI
-69 LYEGVPVNKLEQYEL
+69 EQY
-84 SRKIGTVFQD
+84 VAHP
-94 SRSQFFAVN
+94 SQRDGAAIFFA
-103 TTDEVAF
+103 
-110 GCENLAF
+110 
-117 PTERINQNVDAAFSR
+117 
-132 MNIDVLRDRS
+132 
-142 LFGLSSGEKQRLA
+142 
-155 VASIYAMDTDV
+155 
-166 IVLDEPTANLDGET
+166 
-180 IQNLREL
+180 
-187 LFTLKAEGKTLIISE
+187 
-202 HRLSWLGGIA
+202 
-212 DRYVYMRKGRIEKI
+212 
-226 WGAAEAA
+226 
-233 CLSPDVLREYG
+233 
-244 LRSIQNVLFPTRKTP
+244 
-259 ARSDANELTCQNLC
+259 
-273 IYYGKQEII
+273 
-282 HDLNFHFTWG
+282 
-292 EEGRI
+292 
-297 IGIVGAN
+297 
-304 GSGKTTFSK
+304 
-313 VLCGLMAP
+313 LMP
-321 RTGKIHLN
+321 FL
-329 GKKMTHRELL
+329 M
-339 KKTYFVMQD
+339 
-348 ADYQLFTESVTH
+348 S
-360 EMELAAR
+360 
-367 KNKQKNV
+367 
-374 RSSKEETTNILDRF
+374 
-388 GLAEYSERHPLSLS
+388 
-402 GGQKQRVTIAA
+402 
-413 SIAAKSDILV
+413 
-423 LDEPTSGLDGRNML
+423 
-437 RLKNILRELKKQG
+437 
-450 MLIFIVTH
+450 
-458 DAEFLEGLTDELLTI
+458 DAEFDETFQEYYDQFI
-473 SNKEENMD
+473 AGYPDMAKATESMA
-481 KREKQQSPLRGI
+481 I
-493 LQFASQRK
+493 LC
-501 GLLRISVILSVL
+501 
-513 SSAFG
+513 
-518 MVPYA
+518 
-523 AVAVLLGKA
+523 
-532 LDNALTIEWAVSLTL
+532 DNAYRRIKDDTCPAHINITVDKSGNLMRVSQ
-547 VALAGYFLKHF
+547 G
-558 LYSKSTLCSHK
+558 
-569 AAYEIIQNIRCA
+569 
-581 IMRKMSKM
+581 
-589 SMGTIQEKSSGEFKQ
+589 Q
-604 LVIDDSG
+604 LDSG

-767 GISYANVAKLMRFP
+767 GISYANVAKLMRLP

-824 LSKRAETCQSS
+824 LSKRAENRQSS

-910 RQMNQSVVDRMSLVK
+910 RSMNQSVVDRMSLVK

-963 YCRKNSITDGA
+963 YCRKNSIIDGA

>member
-1 MSMITIRN
+1 MSVSINN
-9 LQFQYDAAPEINA
+9 LFNYSRSLPVPFDTMTNKKVKVASM
-22 LYGIDLEIRKG
+22 YGAKTESTLCGSVIKAVHAMCRCMNG
-33 ECIVLTGESGCGKT
+33 TGEGAVGQIDTNKSVAEYKSSVGPDAYHLVVFDAVSGSALASVYDKNT
-47 TLTRCLN
+47 E
-54 GLIPNFFEGTLTGEI
+54 LI
-69 LYEGVPVNKLEQYEL
+69 EQY
-84 SRKIGTVFQD
+84 VAHP
-94 SRSQFFAVN
+94 SQRDGAAIFFA
-103 TTDEVAF
+103 
-110 GCENLAF
+110 
-117 PTERINQNVDAAFSR
+117 
-132 MNIDVLRDRS
+132 
-142 LFGLSSGEKQRLA
+142 
-155 VASIYAMDTDV
+155 
-166 IVLDEPTANLDGET
+166 
-180 IQNLREL
+180 
-187 LFTLKAEGKTLIISE
+187 
-202 HRLSWLGGIA
+202 
-212 DRYVYMRKGRIEKI
+212 
-226 WGAAEAA
+226 
-233 CLSPDVLREYG
+233 
-244 LRSIQNVLFPTRKTP
+244 
-259 ARSDANELTCQNLC
+259 
-273 IYYGKQEII
+273 
-282 HDLNFHFTWG
+282 
-292 EEGRI
+292 
-297 IGIVGAN
+297 
-304 GSGKTTFSK
+304 
-313 VLCGLMAP
+313 LMP
-321 RTGKIHLN
+321 FL
-329 GKKMTHRELL
+329 M
-339 KKTYFVMQD
+339 
-348 ADYQLFTESVTH
+348 S
-360 EMELAAR
+360 
-367 KNKQKNV
+367 
-374 RSSKEETTNILDRF
+374 
-388 GLAEYSERHPLSLS
+388 
-402 GGQKQRVTIAA
+402 
-413 SIAAKSDILV
+413 
-423 LDEPTSGLDGRNML
+423 
-437 RLKNILRELKKQG
+437 
-450 MLIFIVTH
+450 
-458 DAEFLEGLTDELLTI
+458 DAEFDETFQAYYDQFI
-473 SNKEENMD
+473 AGYPDMAKATESMA
-481 KREKQQSPLRGI
+481 I
-493 LQFASQRK
+493 LC
-501 GLLRISVILSVL
+501 
-513 SSAFG
+513 
-518 MVPYA
+518 
-523 AVAVLLGKA
+523 
-532 LDNALTIEWAVSLTL
+532 DNAYRRIKDDTCPAHINITVDKSGNLMRVSQ
-547 VALAGYFLKHF
+547 G
-558 LYSKSTLCSHK
+558 
-569 AAYEIIQNIRCA
+569 
-581 IMRKMSKM
+581 
-589 SMGTIQEKSSGEFKQ
+589 Q
-604 LVIDDSG
+604 LDSG

-767 GISYANVAKLMRFP
+767 GISYANVAKLMRLP

-807 QDCMSVVLEK
+807 QDCLSVVLEK

-824 LSKRAETCQSS
+824 LSKRAENRQSS

-910 RQMNQSVVDRMSLVK
+910 RSMNQSVVDRMSLVK

-1000 VISKATADEEDR
+1000 VISKATADEEDQ

>member
-1 MSMITIRN
+1 MSVSINN
-9 LQFQYDAAPEINA
+9 LFNYSRSLPVPFDTMTNKKVKVASMYGAKTESTLCGSVIKAVHAMCRCMNGTGEGAVGQIDTNKSVAEYKSSVGPDAYHLVVFDAASGSA
-22 LYGIDLEIRKG
+22 LASVYDKNTE
-33 ECIVLTGESGCGKT
+33 
-47 TLTRCLN
+47 
-54 GLIPNFFEGTLTGEI
+54 LI
-69 LYEGVPVNKLEQYEL
+69 EQY
-84 SRKIGTVFQD
+84 VAHP
-94 SRSQFFAVN
+94 SQRDGAAIFFA
-103 TTDEVAF
+103 
-110 GCENLAF
+110 
-117 PTERINQNVDAAFSR
+117 
-132 MNIDVLRDRS
+132 
-142 LFGLSSGEKQRLA
+142 
-155 VASIYAMDTDV
+155 
-166 IVLDEPTANLDGET
+166 
-180 IQNLREL
+180 
-187 LFTLKAEGKTLIISE
+187 
-202 HRLSWLGGIA
+202 
-212 DRYVYMRKGRIEKI
+212 
-226 WGAAEAA
+226 
-233 CLSPDVLREYG
+233 
-244 LRSIQNVLFPTRKTP
+244 
-259 ARSDANELTCQNLC
+259 
-273 IYYGKQEII
+273 
-282 HDLNFHFTWG
+282 
-292 EEGRI
+292 
-297 IGIVGAN
+297 
-304 GSGKTTFSK
+304 
-313 VLCGLMAP
+313 LMP
-321 RTGKIHLN
+321 FL
-329 GKKMTHRELL
+329 M
-339 KKTYFVMQD
+339 
-348 ADYQLFTESVTH
+348 S
-360 EMELAAR
+360 
-367 KNKQKNV
+367 
-374 RSSKEETTNILDRF
+374 
-388 GLAEYSERHPLSLS
+388 
-402 GGQKQRVTIAA
+402 
-413 SIAAKSDILV
+413 
-423 LDEPTSGLDGRNML
+423 
-437 RLKNILRELKKQG
+437 
-450 MLIFIVTH
+450 
-458 DAEFLEGLTDELLTI
+458 DAEFDETFQEYYDQFI
-473 SNKEENMD
+473 AGYPDMAKATESMA
-481 KREKQQSPLRGI
+481 I
-493 LQFASQRK
+493 LC
-501 GLLRISVILSVL
+501 
-513 SSAFG
+513 
-518 MVPYA
+518 
-523 AVAVLLGKA
+523 
-532 LDNALTIEWAVSLTL
+532 DNAYRRIKDDTCPAHINITVDKSGNLMRVSQ
-547 VALAGYFLKHF
+547 G
-558 LYSKSTLCSHK
+558 
-569 AAYEIIQNIRCA
+569 
-581 IMRKMSKM
+581 
-589 SMGTIQEKSSGEFKQ
+589 Q
-604 LVIDDSG
+604 LDSG

-767 GISYANVAKLMRFP
+767 GISSATVAKLMRLP
-781 DLDDMDYDPAGVYQA
+781 DVDDMDDDPAGVYQA

-824 LSKRAETCQSS
+824 LSKRAENRQSS

-910 RQMNQSVVDRMSLVK
+910 RSMNQSVMDRMSLVK

>member
-1 MSMITIRN
+1 MSVSINN
-9 LQFQYDAAPEINA
+9 LFNY
-22 LYGIDLEIRKG
+22 
-33 ECIVLTGESGCGKT
+33 
-47 TLTRCLN
+47 
-54 GLIPNFFEGTLTGEI
+54 
-69 LYEGVPVNKLEQYEL
+69 
-84 SRKIGTVFQD
+84 
-94 SRSQFFAVN
+94 SRSLPVPFDTMTNKKV
-103 TTDEVAF
+103 
-110 GCENLAF
+110 
-117 PTERINQNVDAAFSR
+117 
-132 MNIDVLRDRS
+132 
-142 LFGLSSGEKQRLA
+142 K
-155 VASIYAMDTDV
+155 VASMYGA
-166 IVLDEPTANLDGET
+166 
-180 IQNLREL
+180 
-187 LFTLKAEGKTLIISE
+187 KTE
-202 HRLSWLGGIA
+202 
-212 DRYVYMRKGRIEKI
+212 
-226 WGAAEAA
+226 
-233 CLSPDVLREYG
+233 
-244 LRSIQNVLFPTRKTP
+244 
-259 ARSDANELTCQNLC
+259 
-273 IYYGKQEII
+273 
-282 HDLNFHFTWG
+282 
-292 EEGRI
+292 
-297 IGIVGAN
+297 
-304 GSGKTTFSK
+304 
-313 VLCGLMAP
+313 
-321 RTGKIHLN
+321 
-329 GKKMTHRELL
+329 
-339 KKTYFVMQD
+339 
-348 ADYQLFTESVTH
+348 
-360 EMELAAR
+360 
-367 KNKQKNV
+367 
-374 RSSKEETTNILDRF
+374 
-388 GLAEYSERHPLSLS
+388 
-402 GGQKQRVTIAA
+402 
-413 SIAAKSDILV
+413 
-423 LDEPTSGLDGRNML
+423 
-437 RLKNILRELKKQG
+437 
-450 MLIFIVTH
+450 
-458 DAEFLEGLTDELLTI
+458 
-473 SNKEENMD
+473 
-481 KREKQQSPLRGI
+481 
-493 LQFASQRK
+493 
-501 GLLRISVILSVL
+501 
-513 SSAFG
+513 
-518 MVPYA
+518 
-523 AVAVLLGKA
+523 
-532 LDNALTIEWAVSLTL
+532 
-547 VALAGYFLKHF
+547 
-558 LYSKSTLCSHK
+558 STLCGSVIK
-569 AAYEIIQNIRCA
+569 AVHAMCRC
-581 IMRKMSKM
+581 MN
-589 SMGTIQEKSSGEFKQ
+589 GTGEGAVGQIDTNKSVAEYKSSVGPDAYHLVVFDAASGSALASVYDKNTELIEQYVAHPSQRDGAAIFFALMPFLMSDVEFDETFQAYYDQFIAGYPDMAKATESMAILCDNAYRRIKDDTCPAHINITVDKSGNLMRVSQGQ
-604 LVIDDSG
+604 LDSG

-767 GISYANVAKLMRFP
+767 GISYANVAKLMRLP

-824 LSKRAETCQSS
+824 LSKRAENRQSS

-925 DIELPEPEVMVQRAM
+925 DINLPEPEVMVQRAM

>member
-1 MSMITIRN
+1 MSVSINN
-9 LQFQYDAAPEINA
+9 LFNYSRSLPFPFDTMTNKKVKVASMYGAKTESTLCGSVIKAVHAMCRCMNGTGEGAVGQIDTNKSVAEYKSSVGPDAYHLVVFDAASGSA
-22 LYGIDLEIRKG
+22 LASVYDKNTE
-33 ECIVLTGESGCGKT
+33 
-47 TLTRCLN
+47 
-54 GLIPNFFEGTLTGEI
+54 LI
-69 LYEGVPVNKLEQYEL
+69 EQY
-84 SRKIGTVFQD
+84 VAHP
-94 SRSQFFAVN
+94 SQRDGAAIFFA
-103 TTDEVAF
+103 
-110 GCENLAF
+110 
-117 PTERINQNVDAAFSR
+117 
-132 MNIDVLRDRS
+132 
-142 LFGLSSGEKQRLA
+142 
-155 VASIYAMDTDV
+155 
-166 IVLDEPTANLDGET
+166 
-180 IQNLREL
+180 
-187 LFTLKAEGKTLIISE
+187 
-202 HRLSWLGGIA
+202 
-212 DRYVYMRKGRIEKI
+212 
-226 WGAAEAA
+226 
-233 CLSPDVLREYG
+233 
-244 LRSIQNVLFPTRKTP
+244 
-259 ARSDANELTCQNLC
+259 
-273 IYYGKQEII
+273 
-282 HDLNFHFTWG
+282 
-292 EEGRI
+292 
-297 IGIVGAN
+297 
-304 GSGKTTFSK
+304 
-313 VLCGLMAP
+313 LMP
-321 RTGKIHLN
+321 FL
-329 GKKMTHRELL
+329 M
-339 KKTYFVMQD
+339 
-348 ADYQLFTESVTH
+348 S
-360 EMELAAR
+360 
-367 KNKQKNV
+367 
-374 RSSKEETTNILDRF
+374 
-388 GLAEYSERHPLSLS
+388 
-402 GGQKQRVTIAA
+402 
-413 SIAAKSDILV
+413 
-423 LDEPTSGLDGRNML
+423 
-437 RLKNILRELKKQG
+437 
-450 MLIFIVTH
+450 
-458 DAEFLEGLTDELLTI
+458 DAEFDETFQEYYDQFI
-473 SNKEENMD
+473 AGYPDMAKATESMA
-481 KREKQQSPLRGI
+481 I
-493 LQFASQRK
+493 LC
-501 GLLRISVILSVL
+501 
-513 SSAFG
+513 
-518 MVPYA
+518 
-523 AVAVLLGKA
+523 
-532 LDNALTIEWAVSLTL
+532 DNAYRRIKDDTCPAHINITVDKSGNLMRVSQ
-547 VALAGYFLKHF
+547 G
-558 LYSKSTLCSHK
+558 
-569 AAYEIIQNIRCA
+569 
-581 IMRKMSKM
+581 
-589 SMGTIQEKSSGEFKQ
+589 Q
-604 LVIDDSG
+604 LDSG

-624 IFAKTGPAVI
+624 IFAKTGPSVI

-691 RPMQMRNFLLR
+691 RPIQMRNFLLR

-751 GSPEL
+751 GSSEL

-767 GISYANVAKLMRFP
+767 GISYANVAKLMRLP

-824 LSKRAETCQSS
+824 LSKRAENRQSS

-910 RQMNQSVVDRMSLVK
+910 RSMNQSVVDRMSLVK

-1012 EALITTILDPMFAP
+1012 EALITTILDPLFAP

>member
-1 MSMITIRN
+1 MSVSINN
-9 LQFQYDAAPEINA
+9 LFNYSRSLPVPFDTMTNKKVKVASMYGAKTESTLCGSVIKAVHAMCRCMNGTGEGAVGQIDTNKSVAEYKSSVGPDAYHLVVFDAASGSA
-22 LYGIDLEIRKG
+22 LASVYDKNTE
-33 ECIVLTGESGCGKT
+33 
-47 TLTRCLN
+47 
-54 GLIPNFFEGTLTGEI
+54 LI
-69 LYEGVPVNKLEQYEL
+69 EQY
-84 SRKIGTVFQD
+84 VAHP
-94 SRSQFFAVN
+94 SQRDGAAIFFA
-103 TTDEVAF
+103 
-110 GCENLAF
+110 
-117 PTERINQNVDAAFSR
+117 
-132 MNIDVLRDRS
+132 
-142 LFGLSSGEKQRLA
+142 
-155 VASIYAMDTDV
+155 
-166 IVLDEPTANLDGET
+166 
-180 IQNLREL
+180 
-187 LFTLKAEGKTLIISE
+187 
-202 HRLSWLGGIA
+202 
-212 DRYVYMRKGRIEKI
+212 
-226 WGAAEAA
+226 
-233 CLSPDVLREYG
+233 
-244 LRSIQNVLFPTRKTP
+244 
-259 ARSDANELTCQNLC
+259 
-273 IYYGKQEII
+273 
-282 HDLNFHFTWG
+282 
-292 EEGRI
+292 
-297 IGIVGAN
+297 
-304 GSGKTTFSK
+304 
-313 VLCGLMAP
+313 LMP
-321 RTGKIHLN
+321 FL
-329 GKKMTHRELL
+329 M
-339 KKTYFVMQD
+339 
-348 ADYQLFTESVTH
+348 S
-360 EMELAAR
+360 
-367 KNKQKNV
+367 
-374 RSSKEETTNILDRF
+374 
-388 GLAEYSERHPLSLS
+388 
-402 GGQKQRVTIAA
+402 
-413 SIAAKSDILV
+413 
-423 LDEPTSGLDGRNML
+423 
-437 RLKNILRELKKQG
+437 
-450 MLIFIVTH
+450 
-458 DAEFLEGLTDELLTI
+458 DAEFDETFQEYYDQFI
-473 SNKEENMD
+473 AGYPDMAKATESMA
-481 KREKQQSPLRGI
+481 I
-493 LQFASQRK
+493 LC
-501 GLLRISVILSVL
+501 
-513 SSAFG
+513 
-518 MVPYA
+518 
-523 AVAVLLGKA
+523 
-532 LDNALTIEWAVSLTL
+532 DNAYRRIKDDTCPAHINITVDKSGNLMRVSQ
-547 VALAGYFLKHF
+547 G
-558 LYSKSTLCSHK
+558 
-569 AAYEIIQNIRCA
+569 
-581 IMRKMSKM
+581 
-589 SMGTIQEKSSGEFKQ
+589 Q
-604 LVIDDSG
+604 LDSG

-680 DICKHAQKTTG
+680 DICKHAQKITG

-751 GSPEL
+751 GSSEL
-756 DREREILKSMG
+756 DRERDILKSMG
-767 GISYANVAKLMRFP
+767 GISYANVAKLLRLP
-781 DLDDMDYDPAGVYQA
+781 ELDDMDYDPAGVYQA

-824 LSKRAETCQSS
+824 LSKRTENRQSS

-910 RQMNQSVVDRMSLVK
+910 RSMNQSVVDRMSLVK
-925 DIELPEPEVMVQRAM
+925 DIELPGPEVMVQRAM

>member
-1 MSMITIRN
+1 MSVSINN
-9 LQFQYDAAPEINA
+9 LFNYSRSLPVPFDTMTNKKVKVASMYGAKTESTLCGSVIKAVHAMCRCMNGTGEGAVGQIDTNKSVAEYKSSVGPDAYHLVVFDAASGSA
-22 LYGIDLEIRKG
+22 LASVYDKNTE
-33 ECIVLTGESGCGKT
+33 
-47 TLTRCLN
+47 
-54 GLIPNFFEGTLTGEI
+54 LI
-69 LYEGVPVNKLEQYEL
+69 EQY
-84 SRKIGTVFQD
+84 VAHP
-94 SRSQFFAVN
+94 SQRDGAAIFFA
-103 TTDEVAF
+103 
-110 GCENLAF
+110 
-117 PTERINQNVDAAFSR
+117 
-132 MNIDVLRDRS
+132 
-142 LFGLSSGEKQRLA
+142 
-155 VASIYAMDTDV
+155 
-166 IVLDEPTANLDGET
+166 
-180 IQNLREL
+180 
-187 LFTLKAEGKTLIISE
+187 
-202 HRLSWLGGIA
+202 
-212 DRYVYMRKGRIEKI
+212 
-226 WGAAEAA
+226 
-233 CLSPDVLREYG
+233 
-244 LRSIQNVLFPTRKTP
+244 
-259 ARSDANELTCQNLC
+259 
-273 IYYGKQEII
+273 
-282 HDLNFHFTWG
+282 
-292 EEGRI
+292 
-297 IGIVGAN
+297 
-304 GSGKTTFSK
+304 
-313 VLCGLMAP
+313 LMP
-321 RTGKIHLN
+321 FL
-329 GKKMTHRELL
+329 M
-339 KKTYFVMQD
+339 
-348 ADYQLFTESVTH
+348 S
-360 EMELAAR
+360 
-367 KNKQKNV
+367 
-374 RSSKEETTNILDRF
+374 
-388 GLAEYSERHPLSLS
+388 
-402 GGQKQRVTIAA
+402 
-413 SIAAKSDILV
+413 
-423 LDEPTSGLDGRNML
+423 
-437 RLKNILRELKKQG
+437 
-450 MLIFIVTH
+450 
-458 DAEFLEGLTDELLTI
+458 DAEFDETFQEYYDQFI
-473 SNKEENMD
+473 AGYPDMAKATESMA
-481 KREKQQSPLRGI
+481 I
-493 LQFASQRK
+493 LC
-501 GLLRISVILSVL
+501 
-513 SSAFG
+513 
-518 MVPYA
+518 
-523 AVAVLLGKA
+523 
-532 LDNALTIEWAVSLTL
+532 DNAYRRIKDDTCPAHINITVDKSGNLMRVSQ
-547 VALAGYFLKHF
+547 G
-558 LYSKSTLCSHK
+558 
-569 AAYEIIQNIRCA
+569 
-581 IMRKMSKM
+581 
-589 SMGTIQEKSSGEFKQ
+589 Q
-604 LVIDDSG
+604 LDSG

-751 GSPEL
+751 GSSEL

-767 GISYANVAKLMRFP
+767 GISYANVAKLLRLP

-824 LSKRAETCQSS
+824 LSKRAENRQSS

-910 RQMNQSVVDRMSLVK
+910 RQMNQSVVDRMRLVK

>member
-1 MSMITIRN
+1 MSVSINN
-9 LQFQYDAAPEINA
+9 LFNYSRSLPVPFDTMTNKKVKVASMYGAKTESTLCASVIKAVHAMCRCMNGTGEGAVGQIDTNKSVAEYKSSVGPDAYHLVVFDAASGSA
-22 LYGIDLEIRKG
+22 LASVYDKNTE
-33 ECIVLTGESGCGKT
+33 
-47 TLTRCLN
+47 
-54 GLIPNFFEGTLTGEI
+54 LI
-69 LYEGVPVNKLEQYEL
+69 EQY
-84 SRKIGTVFQD
+84 VAHP
-94 SRSQFFAVN
+94 SQRDGAAIFFA
-103 TTDEVAF
+103 
-110 GCENLAF
+110 
-117 PTERINQNVDAAFSR
+117 
-132 MNIDVLRDRS
+132 
-142 LFGLSSGEKQRLA
+142 
-155 VASIYAMDTDV
+155 
-166 IVLDEPTANLDGET
+166 
-180 IQNLREL
+180 
-187 LFTLKAEGKTLIISE
+187 
-202 HRLSWLGGIA
+202 
-212 DRYVYMRKGRIEKI
+212 
-226 WGAAEAA
+226 
-233 CLSPDVLREYG
+233 
-244 LRSIQNVLFPTRKTP
+244 
-259 ARSDANELTCQNLC
+259 
-273 IYYGKQEII
+273 
-282 HDLNFHFTWG
+282 
-292 EEGRI
+292 
-297 IGIVGAN
+297 
-304 GSGKTTFSK
+304 
-313 VLCGLMAP
+313 LMP
-321 RTGKIHLN
+321 FL
-329 GKKMTHRELL
+329 M
-339 KKTYFVMQD
+339 
-348 ADYQLFTESVTH
+348 S
-360 EMELAAR
+360 
-367 KNKQKNV
+367 
-374 RSSKEETTNILDRF
+374 
-388 GLAEYSERHPLSLS
+388 
-402 GGQKQRVTIAA
+402 
-413 SIAAKSDILV
+413 
-423 LDEPTSGLDGRNML
+423 
-437 RLKNILRELKKQG
+437 
-450 MLIFIVTH
+450 
-458 DAEFLEGLTDELLTI
+458 DAEFDETFQEYYDQFI
-473 SNKEENMD
+473 AGYPDMAKATESMA
-481 KREKQQSPLRGI
+481 I
-493 LQFASQRK
+493 LC
-501 GLLRISVILSVL
+501 
-513 SSAFG
+513 
-518 MVPYA
+518 
-523 AVAVLLGKA
+523 
-532 LDNALTIEWAVSLTL
+532 DNAYRRIKDDTCPAHINITVDKSGNLMRVSQ
-547 VALAGYFLKHF
+547 G
-558 LYSKSTLCSHK
+558 
-569 AAYEIIQNIRCA
+569 
-581 IMRKMSKM
+581 
-589 SMGTIQEKSSGEFKQ
+589 Q
-604 LVIDDSG
+604 LDSG

-646 VGKYPLTPGRTLSAL
+646 VGKYLLTPGRTLSAL

-767 GISYANVAKLMRFP
+767 GISYANVAKLMRLP
-781 DLDDMDYDPAGVYQA
+781 DLDDMDYDPAGVYQT

-824 LSKRAETCQSS
+824 LSKRAENRQSS

-910 RQMNQSVVDRMSLVK
+910 RSMNQSVVDRMSLVK

-963 YCRKNSITDGA
+963 YCRKNSIIDGA

-1000 VISKATADEEDR
+1000 VISKATADEEAR